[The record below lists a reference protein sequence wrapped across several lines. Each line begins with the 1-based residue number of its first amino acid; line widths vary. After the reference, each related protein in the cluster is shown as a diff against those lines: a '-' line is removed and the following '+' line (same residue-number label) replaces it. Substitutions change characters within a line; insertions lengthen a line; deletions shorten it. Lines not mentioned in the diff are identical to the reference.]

1 MIRGIYTMSN
11 IKKYLKENYEQSELQ
26 EIAEGGLEGG
36 ISGFIYYS
44 ETCSFYDE
52 NEDEIWE
59 LLEEDADQYGYKD
72 INSFDFHNIHFRHR
86 GGLLLNYLP
95 PASCVCKLL
104 LNPAF
109 VIEQAVWFA

>member
-1 MIRGIYTMSN
+1 MSN

-36 ISGFIYYS
+36 VSGFIYYS
-44 ETCSFYDE
+44 ETIEFYDE

-72 INSFDFHNIHFRHR
+72 INSFIASFKGDIQSLTQYKNI
-86 GGLLLNYLP
+86 LTWY
-95 PASCVCKLL
+95 
-104 LNPAF
+104 
-109 VIEQAVWFA
+109 AVERQSQELVDEFWGEFAA

>member
-1 MIRGIYTMSN
+1 MSN

-52 NEDEIWE
+52 NEEEIWE
-59 LLEEDADQYGYKD
+59 LLEDDADQYGYKD
-72 INSFDFHNIHFRHR
+72 INSFIATFKGDIQSLTQYKNILTWYAVERQARQLVEDFW
-86 GGLLLNYLP
+86 G
-95 PASCVCKLL
+95 
-104 LNPAF
+104 
-109 VIEQAVWFA
+109 EFAA